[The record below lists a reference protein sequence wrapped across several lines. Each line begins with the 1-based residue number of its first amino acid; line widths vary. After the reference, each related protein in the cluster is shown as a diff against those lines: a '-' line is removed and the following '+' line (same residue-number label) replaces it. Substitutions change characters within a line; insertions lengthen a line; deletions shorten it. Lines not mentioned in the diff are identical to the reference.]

1 MTEEPSFYVFKLV
14 SGEEVVAITTI
25 DSSGI
30 EPCFFLENP
39 LKVELTHKGTN
50 TLVRLIPWI
59 TITEDEVHKIGFDKI
74 ITMTELGPDHEM
86 INAYEH
92 YNHQRKTR
100 ESHKVKVSEKMGY
113 KGDVESTR
121 VSLEKIFDMAVGI
134 TTTV

>member
-1 MTEEPSFYVFKLV
+1 MQ
-14 SGEEVVAITTI
+14 
-25 DSSGI
+25 
-30 EPCFFLENP
+30 
-39 LKVELTHKGTN
+39 
-50 TLVRLIPWI
+50 
-59 TITEDEVHKIGFDKI
+59 
-74 ITMTELGPDHEM
+74 
-86 INAYEH
+86 EH